1 MSEEKQFTIEGME
14 EAFAAT
20 DEPRKTTMPIMS
32 PLNAALLLI
41 AYIRRAVGDPTGK
54 LMQEELVAHCGEIYK
69 RAESYNHLVESLPKS
84 KRPFSDKQAQKVI
97 ASQVKR
103 ITQLEDDLSF
113 VRCELDKLRKK
124 NPASG
129 S

>member
-1 MSEEKQFTIEGME
+1 MSEEI
-14 EAFAAT
+14 
-20 DEPRKTTMPIMS
+20 
-32 PLNAALLLI
+32 NW
-41 AYIRRAVGDPTGK
+41 
-54 LMQEELVAHCGEIYK
+54 QERYD
-69 RAESYNHLVESLPKS
+69 HLVESLPKN

-113 VRCELDKLRKK
+113 VRCELNKLIKK

-129 S
+129 C

>member
-1 MSEEKQFTIEGME
+1 MSEENKYQYHSGDLSEDPWISFPNNGRE
-14 EAFAAT
+14 
-20 DEPRKTTMPIMS
+20 
-32 PLNAALLLI
+32 
-41 AYIRRAVGDPTGK
+41 VGD
-54 LMQEELVAHCGEIYK
+54 LHDIAEELNRLYK
-69 RAESYNHLVESLPKS
+69 IAESYDHLVESLPKS

-113 VRCELDKLRKK
+113 VRCELDKLRNK

-129 S
+129 C

>member
-1 MSEEKQFTIEGME
+1 MSKEQHDGISHSTRYFEQKELIEHCKDMHKEFKLYKEPAKKMSEEI
-14 EAFAAT
+14 
-20 DEPRKTTMPIMS
+20 
-32 PLNAALLLI
+32 NW
-41 AYIRRAVGDPTGK
+41 
-54 LMQEELVAHCGEIYK
+54 QERYD
-69 RAESYNHLVESLPKS
+69 HLVESLPKN

-129 S
+129 C

>member
-1 MSEEKQFTIEGME
+1 MSEEDQERIAME
-14 EAFAAT
+14 VAKHLSYF
-20 DEPRKTTMPIMS
+20 
-32 PLNAALLLI
+32 
-41 AYIRRAVGDPTGK
+41 
-54 LMQEELVAHCGEIYK
+54 QEQHDKMVKEFNEQINWQAKYD
-69 RAESYNHLVESLPKS
+69 HLVESLPKS

-113 VRCELDKLRKK
+113 VRCELDKLRKQ

-129 S
+129 C

>member
-1 MSEEKQFTIEGME
+1 MSEEI
-14 EAFAAT
+14 
-20 DEPRKTTMPIMS
+20 
-32 PLNAALLLI
+32 NW
-41 AYIRRAVGDPTGK
+41 
-54 LMQEELVAHCGEIYK
+54 QERYD
-69 RAESYNHLVESLPKS
+69 HLVESLPKS

-113 VRCELDKLRKK
+113 VRCELDKLRKSSFAMIDALVIARDEFYHLNGAGTCPLEIEDILDEERKKNAWHGVDTESFVDGVRTGELDTK

>member
-1 MSEEKQFTIEGME
+1 MSEEQNKCYVCEDVRKRLKGLPESKLHGDDGLAAATMRGF
-14 EAFAAT
+14 EAFAENE
-20 DEPRKTTMPIMS
+20 DYWKER
-32 PLNAALLLI
+32 
-41 AYIRRAVGDPTGK
+41 YD
-54 LMQEELVAHCGEIYK
+54 
-69 RAESYNHLVESLPKS
+69 HLVELLPKN

-129 S
+129 C

>member
-1 MSEEKQFTIEGME
+1 MSEETIQGEHRKPLFQRLRDICGCLTTE
-14 EAFAAT
+14 DDC
-20 DEPRKTTMPIMS
+20 DE
-32 PLNAALLLI
+32 I
-41 AYIRRAVGDPTGK
+41 AR
-54 LMQEELVAHCGEIYK
+54 LVFKSYTVVF
-69 RAESYNHLVESLPKS
+69 ESYPTNEKMSEEINWQERYDHLVESLPKS

-129 S
+129 

>member
-1 MSEEKQFTIEGME
+1 MSEEQQLK
-14 EAFAAT
+14 
-20 DEPRKTTMPIMS
+20 D
-32 PLNAALLLI
+32 ALALVDFG
-41 AYIRRAVGDPTGK
+41 ACRDGDPADWINVASPMCDHCIGLEDVNLAAARIITDAYRK
-54 LMQEELVAHCGEIYK
+54 RVNWQERYD
-69 RAESYNHLVESLPKS
+69 HLVESLPKN

-113 VRCELDKLRKK
+113 ARCELDKLRKK

-129 S
+129 C